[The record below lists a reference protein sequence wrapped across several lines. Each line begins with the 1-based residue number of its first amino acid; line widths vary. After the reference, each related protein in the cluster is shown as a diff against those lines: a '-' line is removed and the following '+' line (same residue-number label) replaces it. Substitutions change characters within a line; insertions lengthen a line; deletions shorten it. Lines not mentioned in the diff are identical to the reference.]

1 MRPVASP
8 HLPDSPFADF
18 HLRAVSVNDA
28 AALAALLQQL
38 APDEPRADA
47 RLLALRLSELPVSRV
62 VLVAERDGK
71 LLGTCSVNL
80 IEHLAHNFAR
90 SAILEDVVVDADAR
104 GLGIGQA
111 LLGKAVE
118 RARSWGCYKLALSS
132 NQSREAA
139 HRFYKQQGFELHGV
153 SLALTLD

>member
-1 MRPVASP
+1 MRPAASH

-47 RLLALRLSELPVSRV
+47 KLLALHLSELPVSRV

-71 LLGTCSVNL
+71 LLGTCTVNL
-80 IEHLAHNFAR
+80 IEHLAHN
-90 SAILEDVVVDADAR
+90 
-104 GLGIGQA
+104 
-111 LLGKAVE
+111 
-118 RARSWGCYKLALSS
+118 
-132 NQSREAA
+132 
-139 HRFYKQQGFELHGV
+139 
-153 SLALTLD
+153 SLARRLLKMWWWTLRRAAWGLARR